1 MTGKSSAGD
10 HNSANFVT
18 KEELASWATKIE
30 SSNQKLMLD
39 MQQEVKKLADS
50 VEVLMLQSVV
60 KSPSPPTSNPLASSF
75 NPPPSSSLN
84 TTTFPQPFVPAI
96 AEALNN
102 EYQYQTPSKTTYQQP
117 TQHTSFSNIY
127 SSPLPRQTLPLHV
140 PPTTINPSPTHYYQH
155 EIVPHTTL
163 PMPRRTP
170 PPPLHYLPG
179 YSSPHRYPDYELTM
193 DDMNLA
199 DGVHGHP

>member
-50 VEVLMLQSVV
+50 VEVLMLQSTVKSPSPPSPPPTSNPLAFSFNPPILYAV

-102 EYQYQTPSKTTYQQP
+102 KYQYQTP
-117 TQHTSFSNIY
+117 
-127 SSPLPRQTLPLHV
+127 
-140 PPTTINPSPTHYYQH
+140 
-155 EIVPHTTL
+155 
-163 PMPRRTP
+163 
-170 PPPLHYLPG
+170 
-179 YSSPHRYPDYELTM
+179 
-193 DDMNLA
+193 
-199 DGVHGHP
+199 